1 MEKIDVIPYYFK
13 NDGVIPNNTLP
24 LLVYRNVL
32 KYIASENFELVFKK
46 NGWTNNWKDIILPYD
61 HFHSN
66 THEVLGLAK
75 GNARLRLGG
84 KNGSD
89 LLIEIGDVII
99 MPAGVGHYSIDNSLD
114 YQFIGGYPNGADW
127 NVKISLKEEDSIS
140 IIDEILN
147 IPNPDKD
154 PVFGNEGPL
163 FEYWK

>member
-1 MEKIDVIPYYFK
+1 MEKIDVITYYFK

-24 LLVYRNVL
+24 LLVYKNVL

-89 LLIEIGDVII
+89 LWILTKKDTTVATTYYFNEKSSFGVLEGQVII
-99 MPAGVGHYSIDNSLD
+99 
-114 YQFIGGYPNGADW
+114 
-127 NVKISLKEEDSIS
+127 
-140 IIDEILN
+140 
-147 IPNPDKD
+147 
-154 PVFGNEGPL
+154 NE
-163 FEYWK
+163 K

>member
-13 NDGVIPNNTLP
+13 NDGVIPNNTLY
-24 LLVYRNVL
+24 LLVYKNVL

-46 NGWTNNWKDIILPYD
+46 NEWTNNWKDIILPYD

-66 THEVLGLAK
+66 THEALGLAK

-84 KNGSD
+84 KNGTD

-114 YQFIGGYPNGADW
+114 YQFIGGYPNGADC
-127 NVKISLKEEDSIS
+127 NVKISLKEGIYLKS
-140 IIDEILN
+140 
-147 IPNPDKD
+147 KD
-154 PVFGNEGPL
+154 AKP
-163 FEYWK
+163 